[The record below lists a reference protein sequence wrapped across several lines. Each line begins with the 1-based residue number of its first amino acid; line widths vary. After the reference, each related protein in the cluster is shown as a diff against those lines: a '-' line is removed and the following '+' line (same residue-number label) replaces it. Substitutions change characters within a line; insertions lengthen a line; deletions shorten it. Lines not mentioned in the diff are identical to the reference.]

1 MRLVRRVLRV
11 TRIALALS
19 LSIVLPACAPVP
31 PAANS
36 PPAKPAP
43 NAPTIRA
50 SSASDVQRIE
60 QAIHLIET
68 NYYEKI
74 SRSALDEA
82 CLSALKEPYPGSA
95 GPSAGR
101 MAIAAALERTRTE
114 HPGQEYSRASEQCLQ
129 GIVSTLNRH
138 SAYIAV
144 REFREMQVGGPR
156 LAGIGVELAAAD
168 QGARVVAA
176 LEGTPAERA
185 GLKKGELLIRI
196 DDRDL
201 AGMPLSEIVR
211 LLRGEPY
218 STVRIT
224 LGDSAASEPRTV
236 TLERELIQL
245 ESVRTRLIEPGLA
258 FVRVTQF
265 DTRAPKK
272 IGDGLADAVLTSG
285 SPLTGIVLDLR
296 ASTGGLLNVSVAIA
310 AAFLPKNALIVYTTG
325 RAADSSLR
333 LYASPEYYVRSGQKD
348 PYTGLPAEA
357 KTARM
362 VVLVSK
368 TTAAGAEA
376 VAGALQDHKRATIV
390 GTNTFGK
397 GFVETILALEGGG
410 ALKIT
415 TASMHRPSGNAL
427 EGAGVTPDVMVQEAP
442 GVLPEQT
449 AEPNPDL
456 GLEEAVRILRAQ

>member
-1 MRLVRRVLRV
+1 
-11 TRIALALS
+11 
-19 LSIVLPACAPVP
+19 
-31 PAANS
+31 
-36 PPAKPAP
+36 
-43 NAPTIRA
+43 
-50 SSASDVQRIE
+50 
-60 QAIHLIET
+60 
-68 NYYEKI
+68 
-74 SRSALDEA
+74 
-82 CLSALKEPYPGSA
+82 
-95 GPSAGR
+95 
-101 MAIAAALERTRTE
+101 MAISAALERTRTE
-114 HPGQEYSRASEQCLQ
+114 QPGQAEHSRASEQCLR
-129 GIVSTLNRH
+129 GIVNTLNRH
-138 SAYIAV
+138 SAYIDV

-185 GLKKGELLIRI
+185 GLKKGEILTRI

-201 AGMPLSEIVR
+201 AGMPLSEVVR

-218 STVRIT
+218 STVHIT
-224 LGDSAASEPRTV
+224 LRDSAASEPRTV
-236 TLERELIQL
+236 TLEREVFQL

-348 PYTGLPAEA
+348 PYTRLPAEA

-397 GFVETILALEGGG
+397 GFVETILPLEGGG

-427 EGAGVTPDVMVQEAP
+427 ESAGVTPDVIVAEAP
-442 GVLPEQT
+442 GVLPELT